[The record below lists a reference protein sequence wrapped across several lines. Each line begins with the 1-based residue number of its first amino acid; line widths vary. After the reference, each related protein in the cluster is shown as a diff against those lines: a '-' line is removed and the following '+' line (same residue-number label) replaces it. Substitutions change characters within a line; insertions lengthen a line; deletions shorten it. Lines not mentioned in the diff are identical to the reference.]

1 MRFKNIITKKENIK
15 YAPGDVLIVYN
26 EILCEE
32 EAYMVIKKDSMYN
45 LIDLNRG
52 KAYLLNNQHYDDFA
66 ENMGRLL
73 YSAEIIDNNQ
83 LELVRVGD

>member
-1 MRFKNIITKKENIK
+1 MKFKKVVTKKENIE
-15 YAPGDVLIVYN
+15 YVPGDVLVVCN
-26 EILCEE
+26 EYEE

-52 KAYLLNNQHYDDFA
+52 KAYLLENQNYEDFA

-73 YSAEIIDNNQ
+73 YSAEVIKNDK
-83 LELVRVGD
+83 LELVRVED

>member
-1 MRFKNIITKKENIK
+1 MRFKNIFKKKENVE
-15 YAPGDVLIVYN
+15 YVPGDVLVVCN
-26 EILCEE
+26 EYEE

-52 KAYLLNNQHYDDFA
+52 KAYLLDNQHYDDFA
-66 ENMGRLL
+66 ENMRRLL

-83 LELVRVGD
+83 LELVRVEE